1 MKSIKKIT
9 VITLILVGVLSFSK
23 FENQPRKSSLNLTE
37 VNVED
42 LLSKEELGW
51 RPSSKVMFYV
61 DTEIVK
67 KSRGFSEIKAN
78 VYVLDRISGA
88 TNLLTSNNILL
99 PYYKGSVIRHQ
110 VNNANLLELKNG
122 DKIIANN
129 INSTYSLNDLMKY
142 RTIYESYIRSTNKLL
157 NINRV

>member
-61 DTEIVK
+61 NTEIVK

-110 VNNANLLELKNG
+110 VNNENLLELKNG